1 MFKRHAS
8 TPVMREMLA
17 DPSPR
22 TRVMLTGMF
31 LERDIAAVNAAHP
44 DLCGFTVNLSY
55 SRRNVERDR
64 LAALVRELDPAI
76 PAVGLFFDQPL
87 GMVAELADTVL
98 DLVELGGSEDN
109 SYISLMRN
117 LVDVPICQRIRLDGP
132 AAVERA
138 NQSAADI
145 VLLKGSWYLLNR
157 RDLALI
163 RQVRRP
169 FILSGGLTPN
179 NLARTVQMT
188 RPWGV
193 DLDTGIE
200 HNGFKSAEKIAAAV
214 EAAGGSP
221 VAHAGDETRST
232 RTTVRMP

>member
-214 EAAGGSP
+214 EAAGGPS
-221 VAHAGDETRST
+221 VARAGDEAR
-232 RTTVRMP
+232 

>member
-17 DPSPR
+17 NPSPR

-179 NLARTVQMT
+179 NLARTVQLT

-193 DLDTGIE
+193 DLDTGIA

-221 VAHAGDETRST
+221 VAHAGDETR
-232 RTTVRMP
+232 

>member
-214 EAAGGSP
+214 EAAGGPS
-221 VAHAGDETRST
+221 VARAGDETR
-232 RTTVRMP
+232 

>member
-87 GMVAELADTVL
+87 GLVAELADTVL

-221 VAHAGDETRST
+221 VAHAGDETR
-232 RTTVRMP
+232 

>member
-214 EAAGGSP
+214 EAAGGPS
-221 VAHAGDETRST
+221 VARAGDDAR
-232 RTTVRMP
+232 

>member
-117 LVDVPICQRIRLDGP
+117 LVDIPICQRIRLDGP

-179 NLARTVQMT
+179 NLARTVQMI

-214 EAAGGSP
+214 EAAGGPS
-221 VAHAGDETRST
+221 VARAGDEAH
-232 RTTVRMP
+232 

>member
-200 HNGFKSAEKIAAAV
+200 HNGFKSAEKIVAAV

-221 VAHAGDETRST
+221 VARAGDETH
-232 RTTVRMP
+232 

>member
-1 MFKRHAS
+1 MFNRHVS
-8 TPVMREMLA
+8 TPIMREMLA

-31 LERDIAAVNAAHP
+31 LERDIAAVNAARP

-64 LAALVRELDPAI
+64 LAALVHELDPAI
-76 PAVGLFFDQPL
+76 PAVGLFVDQPL

-109 SYISLMRN
+109 SYISLIRN
-117 LVDVPICQRIRLDGP
+117 LVDIPICQRIRLDGP

-169 FILSGGLTPN
+169 FILSGGLTPK
-179 NLARTVQMT
+179 NLAHTVAKAH
-188 RPWGV
+188 PWGV

-200 HNGFKSAEKIAAAV
+200 HNGFKSAEKILAAV
-214 EAAGGSP
+214 EAVGGPS
-221 VAHAGDETRST
+221 VARAGDDAR
-232 RTTVRMP
+232 

>member
-157 RDLALI
+157 RDIALI

-179 NLARTVQMT
+179 NLARTVQMI

-221 VAHAGDETRST
+221 VARADDEAY
-232 RTTVRMP
+232 

>member
-117 LVDVPICQRIRLDGP
+117 LVDIPICQRIRLDGP

-221 VAHAGDETRST
+221 VAHAGDETR
-232 RTTVRMP
+232 

>member
-221 VAHAGDETRST
+221 VARAGDEAH
-232 RTTVRMP
+232 

>member
-44 DLCGFTVNLSY
+44 DLCGFTVNLCY

-179 NLARTVQMT
+179 NLARTVQMI

-200 HNGFKSAEKIAAAV
+200 HNGFKSAEKIVAAV

-221 VAHAGDETRST
+221 VARAGDETH
-232 RTTVRMP
+232 

>member
-200 HNGFKSAEKIAAAV
+200 HNGFKSAEKIVAAV

-221 VAHAGDETRST
+221 VARAGDETR
-232 RTTVRMP
+232 